1 MSDARGGLRKE
12 GEKKRSNL
20 SPPFKLNKS
29 TSRPLPQAARRSSDG
44 SSVAV
49 RRLFCA
55 RKLGRSSE
63 SCCYSRKGSVFFFS
77 LSPSTSTFLSS
88 SPPHLP
94 VLISLISPERKR
106 CLAYCSS
113 EGEETALP
121 FPFISSPTGVMF
133 ARAPPPSAVPVSFR
147 EAGFF
152 FSSPRWLN
160 RFPRVIV
167 GAGGFVVFFFIGV
180 AARRGFT
187 RHSGSPEPS
196 PLTLPHPC
204 LTPWLRDI

>member
-1 MSDARGGLRKE
+1 M
-12 GEKKRSNL
+12 
-20 SPPFKLNKS
+20 
-29 TSRPLPQAARRSSDG
+29 
-44 SSVAV
+44 
-49 RRLFCA
+49 FCA

-63 SCCYSRKGSVFFFS
+63 SCCYSRKGSVFFS
-77 LSPSTSTFLSS
+77 LSPSTFTFLSS
-88 SPPHLP
+88 SPPHTP

-147 EAGFF
+147 EAAFF
-152 FSSPRWLN
+152 FSSLRWLN

-167 GAGGFVVFFFIGV
+167 GARGFVVFLCFIGV

-196 PLTLPHPC
+196 PLLSPHPASPLPHPLAARHLKLC
-204 LTPWLRDI
+204 VCR